1 MGRAIKELENTAFS
15 GPVLMT
21 GVNVLTKAFSGV
33 PFLIGQKRTKAC
45 AGMNIGDCLYGRISS
60 CLEKCGNG

>member
-33 PFLIGQKRTKAC
+33 PFLIGQKRTKAY
-45 AGMNIGDCLYGRISS
+45 AGMNKRNLGDCLYGVTQ
-60 CLEKCGNG
+60 CT